1 MLRRLILAALAC
13 GLAAQAHAQSP
24 LLKLP
29 VFTQLRSQAT
39 ESVDISIGSLPLRIA
54 GWAVGH
60 DDDPESVATQAL
72 LKGLHGLYI
81 RHYEFAT
88 DFAYPQA
95 EVDAV
100 RTQLTGAGWS
110 QLAQVHDQNKNEN
123 VDVYLAVD
131 KERITGVA
139 IVASEPR
146 EFTIVNAVGTL
157 DLDKVAT
164 LRRHLDFNHDHDAA
178 ANTRGRL
185 PLL

>member
-1 MLRRLILAALAC
+1 MLRRLILATLAC
-13 GLAAQAHAQSP
+13 GLAAQAHAQTP
-24 LLKLP
+24 LLQLP
-29 VFTQLRSQAT
+29 AFTQLRSQAT

-54 GWAVGH
+54 GWAIGH
-60 DDDPESVATQAL
+60 DDDPDSAATQAL

-95 EVDAV
+95 EIDAV
-100 RTQLTGAGWS
+100 RAQLAGTGWS
-110 QLAQVHDQNKNEN
+110 RLAQVHDQKKSEN
-123 VDVYLAVD
+123 VDIYVAVD
-131 KERITGVA
+131 KDRITGVA

-157 DLDKVAT
+157 DMDKVAT
-164 LRRHLDFNHDHDAA
+164 LRRHLDFDHDHDAA
-178 ANTRGRL
+178 ANTRARL